1 MIFLDILNISIF
13 RLSDTGADPELRRSA
28 IQSADVV
35 LLCFPVNELKEDNQ
49 EDLKNTLKVF
59 TEEVARSSSGKQP
72 CMILVGTKNDLKEE
86 KKRAEQCWELAKA
99 LDAQEYL
106 ESSAVLNNNE
116 VRELFQQVV
125 KIRGAHEIKGKQ
137 QTASSRNHCHILLYF
152 RC

>member
-1 MIFLDILNISIF
+1 MIL
-13 RLSDTGADPELRRSA
+13 RLSDTGADPNLRGSA

-49 EDLKNTLKVF
+49 EDLKNTLKVLK
-59 TEEVARSSSGKQP
+59 EEVARSSSGKQP
-72 CMILVGTKNDLKEE
+72 CMVLVGTKNDLIEE

-125 KIRGAHEIKGKQ
+125 KIQGAQKTKGKQ
-137 QTASSRNHCHILLYF
+137 QTASSRSHCHILLCF

>member
-1 MIFLDILNISIF
+1 M
-13 RLSDTGADPELRRSA
+13 
-28 IQSADVV
+28 
-35 LLCFPVNELKEDNQ
+35 KEDNQ

-106 ESSAVLNNNE
+106 ESSAVLNNNNE

-125 KIRGAHEIKGKQ
+125 KIRGAQETKGKQ
-137 QTASSRNHCHILLYF
+137 QTAFPRNHFHILLYF